1 MTNTMIIKHAEV
13 IDPSAGK
20 TQKRDLC
27 ILDGRFA
34 EMPDREEDIP
44 VFDAAGCYAAP
55 GFVDSHVH
63 VFENH
68 AAISIPA
75 DQIGI
80 RQGVH
85 TVVDAGSTGVKDY
98 DFFEKEI
105 ISRNST
111 DVRFFLNIARSGLC
125 GGLSEL
131 ADMDDLMT
139 PEELS
144 RFQKQHGSHIVGLK
158 VRMSGS
164 VVKENG
170 ILPLVYARELSDKS
184 GLPLMI
190 HIGNQPPKLNEVLDL
205 LRQGDI
211 VTHCFHGKAGGV
223 PDYPGEFVSAAS
235 RGVRFDVGHG
245 SASFSSDT
253 VPRVMGIYPVD
264 FTISTDLYSR
274 NFESPV
280 GSLMDTMTKFLP
292 YGFTVEDL
300 VRRVTDLPR
309 KFLGLS
315 PAAVRVGEPAD
326 LTIFRIN
333 QGARELV
340 DSEGKA
346 ISVTRYFEPVAAIMK
361 GKKVW
366 SNEF

>member
-111 DVRFFLNIARSGLC
+111 DVRFFLNIA
-125 GGLSEL
+125 E
-131 ADMDDLMT
+131 
-139 PEELS
+139 
-144 RFQKQHGSHIVGLK
+144 
-158 VRMSGS
+158 
-164 VVKENG
+164 
-170 ILPLVYARELSDKS
+170 
-184 GLPLMI
+184 
-190 HIGNQPPKLNEVLDL
+190 
-205 LRQGDI
+205 
-211 VTHCFHGKAGGV
+211 
-223 PDYPGEFVSAAS
+223 
-235 RGVRFDVGHG
+235 
-245 SASFSSDT
+245 
-253 VPRVMGIYPVD
+253 
-264 FTISTDLYSR
+264 
-274 NFESPV
+274 
-280 GSLMDTMTKFLP
+280 
-292 YGFTVEDL
+292 
-300 VRRVTDLPR
+300 
-309 KFLGLS
+309 
-315 PAAVRVGEPAD
+315 
-326 LTIFRIN
+326 
-333 QGARELV
+333 
-340 DSEGKA
+340 
-346 ISVTRYFEPVAAIMK
+346 
-361 GKKVW
+361 
-366 SNEF
+366 

>member
-1 MTNTMIIKHAEV
+1 MIIKNAMV

-27 ILDGRFA
+27 ILDGYFA
-34 EMPDREEDIP
+34 EIPEKEEDIP
-44 VFDAAGCYAAP
+44 VFDASGCYAAP

-68 AAISIPA
+68 APISISA

-85 TVVDAGSTGVKDY
+85 TVVDAGSTGVEDY
-98 DFFEKEI
+98 GFFEKEI
-105 ISRNST
+105 IGKSIT
-111 DVRFFLNIARSGLC
+111 DVRFFLNIARKGLC

-131 ADMDDLMT
+131 AGMEDLVR
-139 PEELS
+139 PEELF
-144 RFQKQHGSHIVGLK
+144 RFQKQHGSRLAGLK

-164 VVKENG
+164 VVKEQG
-170 ILPLVYARELSDKS
+170 IRPLLYARELSEQS

-190 HIGNQPPKLNEVLDL
+190 HIGNQPPKLNEILDL
-205 LRQGDI
+205 LRPGDI
-211 VTHCFHGKAGGV
+211 VTHCFHGKTGGV
-223 PDYPGEFVSAAS
+223 PDYPKEFISAAN

-245 SASFSSDT
+245 VASFSSDT
-253 VPRVMGIYPVD
+253 VPKVMDICPVD
-264 FTISTDLYSR
+264 FTISTDLYSK

-292 YGFTVEDL
+292 YGFPIEDL

-315 PAAVRVGEPAD
+315 PAAIRPGEPAG
-326 LTIFRIN
+326 LTVFQIK
-333 QGARELV
+333 QGARELE

-346 ISVTRYFEPVAAIMK
+346 ISVTRYFEPVAVIIK

-366 SNEF
+366 SNGF